1 MIAGDINAHTTDY
14 ITRNRIYSIL
24 AGTSSNQ
31 VIKIPRWFFRP
42 IVFGYSR
49 IRCTI
54 LCTDGM
60 GRIVIKYIY
69 DLSARLS
76 ISWRSLTGVDVKQKA
91 LELKQD
97 YATPKRINIA
107 LDEALG
113 IDNDK
118 TKKE

>member
-31 VIKIPRWFFRP
+31 VIKIPRWFFRT

-60 GRIVIKYIY
+60 GRIVKYIY
-69 DLSARLS
+69 DLSDRLS
-76 ISWRSLTGVDVKQKA
+76 IWWRSLTGVDVKQKA
-91 LELKQD
+91 LEMKQD

-107 LDEALG
+107 IDEALG
-113 IDNDK
+113 IDKNDK
-118 TKKE
+118 

>member
-1 MIAGDINAHTTDY
+1 MIAGDINAHSTDY

-24 AGTSSNQ
+24 VDTTSNQ
-31 VIKIPRWFFRP
+31 VIKIPRWFFRT

-60 GRIVIKYIY
+60 GRIVKYIY
-69 DLSARLS
+69 DLSDRLS
-76 ISWRSLTGVDVKQKA
+76 IWWRSLTGVDVKQKA
-91 LELKQD
+91 LEMKQD

-107 LDEALG
+107 IDEALG
-113 IDNDK
+113 IDENDK
-118 TKKE
+118 KE

>member
-24 AGTSSNQ
+24 VDTTSYQ

-60 GRIVIKYIY
+60 GRIVKYIY
-69 DLSARLS
+69 DLSDRLS
-76 ISWRSLTGVDVKQKA
+76 IWWRSLTGVDVKQKA

-107 LDEALG
+107 IDEALG
-113 IDNDK
+113 IDENDK
-118 TKKE
+118 KE

>member
-31 VIKIPRWFFRP
+31 VIKIPRWFFRT

-60 GRIVIKYIY
+60 GRIVKYIY
-69 DLSARLS
+69 DLSDRLS
-76 ISWRSLTGVDVKQKA
+76 IWWRSLTGVDVKQKA
-91 LELKQD
+91 LEMKQD

-107 LDEALG
+107 IDEALG
-113 IDNDK
+113 IDKNDNNK
-118 TKKE
+118 

>member
-1 MIAGDINAHTTDY
+1 MIAGDTNADPTDY

-24 AGTSSNQ
+24 VDTTSNQ
-31 VIKIPRWFFRP
+31 VIKIPRWFFRT
-42 IVFGYSR
+42 IVSWLSG
-49 IRCTI
+49 IRRTI
-54 LCTDGM
+54 LCIAGM
-60 GRIVIKYIY
+60 GKLVKYIY
-69 DLSARLS
+69 DLSDRLS
-76 ISWRSLTGVDVKQKA
+76 IWWRSLTGVDVKQKA

-107 LDEALG
+107 IDEALG

>member
-14 ITRNRIYSIL
+14 IARNRIYSIL
-24 AGTSSNQ
+24 VDTTSNQ
-31 VIKIPRWFFRP
+31 VPKIPGGCFRP

-54 LCTDGM
+54 LCSA
-60 GRIVIKYIY
+60 GRGKLVKYIY
-69 DLSARLS
+69 DLSDRLS
-76 ISWRSLTGVDVKQKA
+76 IWWRSLTGVDVKQKA

-107 LDEALG
+107 IDEALG

>member
-1 MIAGDINAHTTDY
+1 MIAGDTNADPTDY

-24 AGTSSNQ
+24 VDTTSNQ
-31 VIKIPRWFFRP
+31 VIKIHRWFFRP

-60 GRIVIKYIY
+60 GRIVKYIY
-69 DLSARLS
+69 DLSDRLS
-76 ISWRSLTGVDVKQKA
+76 IWWRSLTGVDVKQKA

-107 LDEALG
+107 IDEALG
-113 IDNDK
+113 IDENDK
-118 TKKE
+118 KE

>member
-24 AGTSSNQ
+24 VDTTSNQ
-31 VIKIPRWFFRP
+31 VPKIPGWFFRP

-54 LCTDGM
+54 LCIAGM
-60 GRIVIKYIY
+60 GKLVKYIY
-69 DLSARLS
+69 DLSDRLS
-76 ISWRSLTGVDVKQKA
+76 IWWRSLTGVDVKQKA

-107 LDEALG
+107 IDEALG
-113 IDNDK
+113 IDNND
-118 TKKE
+118 KKE

>member
-14 ITRNRIYSIL
+14 ITCNRIYSIL
-24 AGTSSNQ
+24 VDTTSNQ
-31 VIKIPRWFFRP
+31 VPKIPRWFFRT

-60 GRIVIKYIY
+60 GRIIKRIY
-69 DLSARLS
+69 DLSDRLS
-76 ISWRSLTGVDVKQKA
+76 IWWRSLTGVDVKQKA

-107 LDEALG
+107 IDEALG
-113 IDNDK
+113 IDENDK
-118 TKKE
+118 KE

>member
-24 AGTSSNQ
+24 VDTTSNQ
-31 VIKIPRWFFRP
+31 VPKIPGWFFRP

-69 DLSARLS
+69 DLSDRLS
-76 ISWRSLTGVDVKQKA
+76 IWWRSLTGVDVKQKA

-107 LDEALG
+107 IDEALG
-113 IDNDK
+113 IDENDK
-118 TKKE
+118 KE

>member
-1 MIAGDINAHTTDY
+1 MIAGDTNADPTDY

-24 AGTSSNQ
+24 VDTTSNQ
-31 VIKIPRWFFRP
+31 VPKIPRWFFRT

-60 GRIVIKYIY
+60 GRIIKRIY
-69 DLSARLS
+69 DLSDRLS
-76 ISWRSLTGVDVKQKA
+76 IWWRSLTGVDVKQKA

-107 LDEALG
+107 IDEALG
-113 IDNDK
+113 IDENDK
-118 TKKE
+118 KE

>member
-24 AGTSSNQ
+24 VGTTSHQ
-31 VIKIPRWFFRP
+31 VIKIPRWFFRT

-60 GRIVIKYIY
+60 GRIVKYIY
-69 DLSARLS
+69 DLSDRLS
-76 ISWRSLTGVDVKQKA
+76 IWWRSLTGVDVKQKA
-91 LELKQD
+91 LEMKQD
-97 YATPKRINIA
+97 YATPKRINTAI
-107 LDEALG
+107 DEALG
-113 IDNDK
+113 IDKNDNNK
-118 TKKE
+118 

>member
-31 VIKIPRWFFRP
+31 VTKIPRWFFRT

-60 GRIVIKYIY
+60 GRIVKYIY
-69 DLSARLS
+69 DLSDRLS
-76 ISWRSLTGVDVKQKA
+76 IWWRSLTGVDVKQKA
-91 LELKQD
+91 LEMKQD
-97 YATPKRINIA
+97 YATPKRINTAI
-107 LDEALG
+107 DEALG
-113 IDNDK
+113 IDKNDNNK
-118 TKKE
+118 